1 MTKGTNS
8 AGTVASGRDLRAM
21 LRTARWWLRTGGRFV
36 APRAPAANER
46 DADRRAVGR
55 RVRVAP
61 DVRNGTRLGIWVRE
75 LNTAADRIAVC
86 SLEKKLSRR
95 P

>member
-1 MTKGTNS
+1 MTKGTYS
-8 AGTVASGRDLRAM
+8 AGTAASGRDLRAM
-21 LRTARWWLRTGGRFV
+21 LRTARWWLRTGGRLA
-36 APRAPAANER
+36 APRVPAANER
-46 DADRRAVGR
+46 DVERRAVGR
-55 RVRVAP
+55 RVRVALE
-61 DVRNGTRLGIWVRE
+61 VRSGTRLGIWVRE